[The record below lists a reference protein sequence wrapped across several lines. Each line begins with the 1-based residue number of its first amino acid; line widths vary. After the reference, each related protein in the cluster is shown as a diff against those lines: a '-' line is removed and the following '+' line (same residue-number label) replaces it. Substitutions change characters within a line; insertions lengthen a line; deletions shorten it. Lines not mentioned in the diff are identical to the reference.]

1 MTPIPTPTQTVRPT
15 AIPTGIPTA
24 IGRLHQREVRAASG
38 AMVAVAAVWP
48 LLPVHPPIAC
58 PLRAATGV
66 PCPFC
71 GMTRAV
77 VAAVHGHLGA
87 SLAFNPGGIVVLL
100 LAVVA
105 IVRPAWLRRLRA
117 PGWALVAIVGALWV
131 WNAGFNPTFHQLL
144 LR

>member
-1 MTPIPTPTQTVRPT
+1 MMPPMHAPARSIT
-15 AIPTGIPTA
+15 
-24 IGRLHQREVRAASG
+24 LHDRELRVASG
-38 AMVAVAAVWP
+38 GMIAIAAAWP

-58 PLRAATGV
+58 PLRAATGI

-77 VAAVHGHLGA
+77 VAAVHGHLGT
-87 SLAFNPGGIVVLL
+87 SLAFNPGGILVLV

-105 IVRPAWLRRLRA
+105 IVRPTWLTRLRVPLWSVFA
-117 PGWALVAIVGALWV
+117 VLGALWL
-131 WNAGFNPTFHQLL
+131 WNIGFNPTFHQLL